1 MTKSSKKLIFIMTS
15 ILMLSICGVVL
26 LGKTYAEFQESVTAG
41 ITIEA
46 ETLHATL
53 LDAEGNLL
61 GGQDNLETLS
71 EGNVNRVLFFEVV
84 QEEDITNAEDAGAVT
99 LHTEPVVVWDLNKI
113 YQTAPMTLVNTG
125 NMALQYTISVEGIEE
140 TLKEALIFEILSDGE
155 CYSTPFNGILEAD
168 TNNETISFAIR
179 AHLEESKAAMAA
191 GKLLENVVISIVSE
205 QAE

>member
-15 ILMLSICGVVL
+15 ILMLSICGVVVL
-26 LGKTYAEFQESVTAG
+26 RTTYAGFQESVTAG

-53 LDAEGNLL
+53 LDSEGNLL
-61 GGQDNLETLS
+61 GGRDSLETLS
-71 EGNVNRVLFFEVV
+71 EGNVNKVLFFEVV
-84 QEEDITNAEDAGAVT
+84 QEEDVSNPEDTGAAT
-99 LHTEPVVVWDLNKI
+99 LNTEPVIVWDLNKI
-113 YQTAPMTLVNTG
+113 YQTAPMTLLNTG
-125 NMALQYTISVEGIEE
+125 NMVLQYTISVEGIEE
-140 TLKEALIFEILSDGE
+140 TLKEAIMFEILMDGV
-155 CYSTPFNGILEAD
+155 CYSMPFNGILEAD